1 MSKTTLSNALC
12 LSGAVDF
19 PHLALILPAFTPI
32 FTRDDWQK
40 IAGAD
45 IPIFIENVLHLP
57 CPFHCQQLPCL
68 FRRKTSNRY
77 SGLFFQ
83 VRHVDEGHSARAE
96 TEDKHVS
103 GKIQVGIPWQI
114 QFFYLSYLVNHD
126 TSFHSL
132 IHAAINMP
140 ERKLK
145 KFDSQT
151 CHQM

>member
-1 MSKTTLSNALC
+1 MP
-12 LSGAVDF
+12 VDF
-19 PHLALILPAFTPI
+19 PHLALILPAFTPV

-68 FRRKTSNRY
+68 FPPVRQATVTQVC
-77 SGLFFQ
+77 FFQ

-103 GKIQVGIPWQI
+103 GKIQVGIP
-114 QFFYLSYLVNHD
+114 
-126 TSFHSL
+126 
-132 IHAAINMP
+132 
-140 ERKLK
+140 
-145 KFDSQT
+145 
-151 CHQM
+151 